1 MARLPK
7 GIELMLEELSAPG
20 RWRPME
26 PRGSRQYSEVSGE
39 RPAMFLFWLIMVTI
53 SVTCLAVA
61 ARAIAWARSAF

>member
-7 GIELMLEELSAPG
+7 NVELMLEDLSTRG

-26 PRGSRQYSEVSGE
+26 PRGSRQYSEASGE
-39 RPAMFLFWLIMVTI
+39 RPAMFLFWLIAVSL

-61 ARAIAWARSAF
+61 TRAIAWARSAF